1 MDRRGGEADRRL
13 RLGALL
19 LLAAVAVLL
28 LAAAWALGAPQ
39 VRYVW
44 PLSMISDLGSG
55 TCFSADG
62 RWICSPRAGA
72 FNAGLVL
79 TGVLLAAAVAVL
91 GRRGGPWLRAALLTL
106 ALGLL
111 LLAVFPS
118 DVAPRVHLA
127 AAVLALPLSS
137 AMLLVSGIR
146 EETVRGSWDGQSGPA
161 GPAVP
166 RLRAALAA
174 VSLISTIAHLVPSW
188 RIRGAAELISLLAL
202 VLIVLLESG
211 VLERTARMVRRDAQ
225 PPR

>member
-79 TGVLLAAAVAVL
+79 TGVLLTAAVAVL
-91 GRRGGPWLRAALLTL
+91 GRRWGPWLRAALLTV

-118 DVAPRVHLA
+118 DAAPRIHLA
-127 AAVLALPLSS
+127 AAVLALPLTS
-137 AMLLVSGIR
+137 ALLLVSGIR
-146 EETVRGSWDGQSGPA
+146 EETVRGSWDVPA
-161 GPAVP
+161 VPAVP
-166 RLRAALAA
+166 RLRAVLAA
-174 VSLISTIAHLVPSW
+174 VSLASTIAHLVPSW

-211 VLERTARMVRRDAQ
+211 VLARTARMVRRDAQ

>member
-19 LLAAVAVLL
+19 LFAAVTVLL
-28 LAAAWALGAPQ
+28 LAAAWAVSAPQ

-79 TGVLLAAAVAVL
+79 TGVLLTAAVAVL
-91 GRRGGPWLRAALLTL
+91 GRRWGPWLRAALLTV

-118 DVAPRVHLA
+118 DAAPRIHLA
-127 AAVLALPLSS
+127 AAVLALPLTS
-137 AMLLVSGIR
+137 ALLLVSGIR
-146 EETVRGSWDGQSGPA
+146 EETVRGSWDVPA
-161 GPAVP
+161 VPAVP
-166 RLRAALAA
+166 RLRAVLAA

-202 VLIVLLESG
+202 VLIVLIESG
-211 VLERTARMVRRDAQ
+211 ILARTARMVRRDAQ

>member
-19 LLAAVAVLL
+19 LLAAVTVLL
-28 LAAAWALGAPQ
+28 LAAAWAVSAPQ

-79 TGVLLAAAVAVL
+79 TGVLLTAAVAVL
-91 GRRGGPWLRAALLTL
+91 GRRWGPWLRAALLTV

-118 DVAPRVHLA
+118 DAAPRIHLA
-127 AAVLALPLSS
+127 AAVLALPLTS
-137 AMLLVSGIR
+137 ALLLVSGIR
-146 EETVRGSWDGQSGPA
+146 EETVRGSWDVPA
-161 GPAVP
+161 VPAVP
-166 RLRAALAA
+166 RLRAVLAA

-202 VLIVLLESG
+202 VLIVLIESG
-211 VLERTARMVRRDAQ
+211 ILARTARMVRRDAQ

>member
-28 LAAAWALGAPQ
+28 AAAAWALGAPQ

-62 RWICSPRAGA
+62 RWICSPRAGV

-79 TGVLLAAAVAVL
+79 TGILLAAAVAVL
-91 GRRGGPWLRAALLTL
+91 GRRWGPWLRAALLTV

-118 DVAPRVHLA
+118 DAAPRIHLA
-127 AAVLALPLSS
+127 AAVLALPLAS
-137 AMLLVSGIR
+137 ALLLVSGIR
-146 EETVRGSWDGQSGPA
+146 EETVRGSRGGPGEHA

-174 VSLISTIAHLVPSW
+174 VSLTSTIAHLVPSW